1 METVTA
7 AKVAVSAALYFI
19 DQPYDY
25 LIPAQLAEAV
35 VPGVRVTVPFGRG
48 NRPTEGFVLEV
59 VRREKDE
66 KLKAVAEVL
75 DESPVLDTA
84 GIRLAL
90 FMRERYFCTFYDA
103 LKTILPTGLWYRFR
117 ESYRLADGVTAEG
130 ALAAAKN
137 AAERAA
143 LEALLPQGCELSQL
157 KELCGEKVT
166 VALKAMVERGILTA
180 ETVALRKVGDK
191 AAKIAVLT
199 MEAEDAMALAE
210 SKKRSAPV
218 RYEAVKMLC
227 EMGSIATAELCYYTG
242 ATLQTLKSLEKLGV
256 LEFREAEQLRVPKV
270 ERDEAAP
277 PIVLNEE
284 QQTAYG
290 GIVRLME
297 SGEATVSL
305 LQGVTGSGKT
315 QVYLRLVQQALAR
328 GRSAMVLVPEIALTP
343 QLMAKFSAY
352 FGDEVAMLHSSLG
365 IPERYDQWKRIRRG
379 EVKLVLGT
387 RSAVFA
393 PLQNLGLI
401 ILDEEQEGSYQSE
414 NPPRYHAREIAKY
427 RAVKDAAAVVL
438 GSATPTVESAY
449 HAKNG
454 IYRHFFLRR
463 RYNEKAMPAV
473 MTADLKEEVKNG
485 NSGVISSLLEREIRS
500 NLDRGEQSIL
510 FLNRRGSSRMLVC
523 GECGGVPYCPAC
535 SVPMTYHSANE
546 RLMCHYCGHSEPAAD
561 RCEDCGGLRKPVGF
575 GTQKVEEELRE
586 KFPNVEILRM
596 DADTVNAKNTH
607 EKLLKRFTEEKIPIL
622 LGTQMVAKGLDFENV
637 TLVGVLSA
645 DISLYVDNFRAAERT
660 FHLLTQ
666 VVGRSG
672 RGEKPGRAVVQ
683 TYTPMN
689 DVIQSACAQDYERFY
704 EMEIRLRKLK
714 GDPPFSDLFT
724 LTVSGGEEDLV
735 RRSIRDLAEGL
746 KLTFSSAP
754 FGAEYEVVGPAPA
767 PVVKVN
773 NRYRY
778 RLTLVG
784 RNNKQVRDALRYY
797 LVEFHRKKENRG
809 MSLIV
814 DCNMME

>member
-1 METVTA
+1 METVLA
-7 AKVAVSAALYFI
+7 AKVAVSAAPYFI

-25 LIPAQLAEAV
+25 LIPQSLAESV

-48 NRPTEGFVLEV
+48 NRPTEGMVLEV
-59 VRREKDE
+59 VQREKD
-66 KLKAVAEVL
+66 KTLKTVTEVL
-75 DESPVLDTA
+75 DEQPVLDGA

-103 LKTILPTGLWYRFR
+103 LKTILPTGLWYKFR
-117 ESYRLADGVTAEG
+117 EMYRLAEGVSAEN
-130 ALAAAKN
+130 ALAGAKN

-143 LEALLPQGCELSQL
+143 LEALLPDGGELKDL
-157 KELCGEKVT
+157 KEACGEKVLT
-166 VALKAMVERGILTA
+166 ALKALRERGILTA

-199 MEAEDAMALAE
+199 MEAEDALALAE
-210 SKKRSAPV
+210 AKKRSAPV

-227 EMGSIATAELCYYTG
+227 EMGSVATAELCYYTG
-242 ATLQTLKSLEKLGV
+242 ATMQTLKSLEKLGV
-256 LEFREAEQLRVPKV
+256 LEFQEAEQLRVPKV
-270 ERDEAAP
+270 QRDESAP
-277 PIVLNEE
+277 KIVLNDE
-284 QQTAYG
+284 QQAAYD
-290 GIVRLME
+290 GISRLME

-315 QVYLRLVQQALAR
+315 QVYLRLVQRALKI
-328 GRSAMVLVPEIALTP
+328 GRSAIVLVPEIALTP

-379 EVKLVLGT
+379 EVKVVLGT

-393 PLQNLGLI
+393 PLQNLGII

-427 RAVKDAAAVVL
+427 RAVKDSSALVL
-438 GSATPTVESAY
+438 GSATPAVESAY

-454 IYRHFFLRR
+454 TYHHFFLRR
-463 RYNEKAMPAV
+463 RYNEQALPCV
-473 MTADLKEEVKNG
+473 MTADLREEVKNG
-485 NSGVISSLLEREIRS
+485 NSGVISAQLERELRE
-500 NLDRGEQSIL
+500 NLRRGEQSIL

-523 GECGGVPYCPAC
+523 GECGGVPYCPSC
-535 SVPMTYHSANE
+535 SVPMTYHSANN

-561 RCEDCGGLRKPVGF
+561 RCDDCGGLRKPVGF

-586 KFPNVEILRM
+586 KFPGTEILRM

-645 DISLYVDNFRAAERT
+645 DISLYVEHFRAAERT

-689 DVIQSACAQDYERFY
+689 DVIQSACAQDYEQFY
-704 EMEIRLRKLK
+704 EGEIRLRKLR

-724 LTVSGGEEDLV
+724 LTVSGGDEEQV
-735 RRSIRDLAEGL
+735 RRSIQSLADAL
-746 KLTFSSAP
+746 RTTFSAAP
-754 FGAEYEVVGPAPA
+754 FGPEYEVVGPAPA

-797 LVEFHRKKENRG
+797 LVEFHRRKENRG

-814 DCNMME
+814 DCNMMD

>member
-1 METVTA
+1 
-7 AKVAVSAALYFI
+7 
-19 DQPYDY
+19 
-25 LIPAQLAEAV
+25 
-35 VPGVRVTVPFGRG
+35 
-48 NRPTEGFVLEV
+48 
-59 VRREKDE
+59 
-66 KLKAVAEVL
+66 
-75 DESPVLDTA
+75 
-84 GIRLAL
+84 
-90 FMRERYFCTFYDA
+90 
-103 LKTILPTGLWYRFR
+103 
-117 ESYRLADGVTAEG
+117 
-130 ALAAAKN
+130 
-137 AAERAA
+137 
-143 LEALLPQGCELSQL
+143 
-157 KELCGEKVT
+157 
-166 VALKAMVERGILTA
+166 
-180 ETVALRKVGDK
+180 
-191 AAKIAVLT
+191 
-199 MEAEDAMALAE
+199 
-210 SKKRSAPV
+210 
-218 RYEAVKMLC
+218 
-227 EMGSIATAELCYYTG
+227 
-242 ATLQTLKSLEKLGV
+242 
-256 LEFREAEQLRVPKV
+256 
-270 ERDEAAP
+270 
-277 PIVLNEE
+277 
-284 QQTAYG
+284 
-290 GIVRLME
+290 
-297 SGEATVSL
+297 
-305 LQGVTGSGKT
+305 
-315 QVYLRLVQQALAR
+315 
-328 GRSAMVLVPEIALTP
+328 
-343 QLMAKFSAY
+343 
-352 FGDEVAMLHSSLG
+352 
-365 IPERYDQWKRIRRG
+365 
-379 EVKLVLGT
+379 
-387 RSAVFA
+387 
-393 PLQNLGLI
+393 
-401 ILDEEQEGSYQSE
+401 
-414 NPPRYHAREIAKY
+414 
-427 RAVKDAAAVVL
+427 
-438 GSATPTVESAY
+438 
-449 HAKNG
+449 
-454 IYRHFFLRR
+454 
-463 RYNEKAMPAV
+463 
-473 MTADLKEEVKNG
+473 
-485 NSGVISSLLEREIRS
+485 
-500 NLDRGEQSIL
+500 
-510 FLNRRGSSRMLVC
+510 MLVC

-546 RLMCHYCGHSEPAAD
+546 RLMCHSCGHSEPATD

-575 GTQKVEEELRE
+575 GTQKVEEELRG

-746 KLTFSSAP
+746 KLTFSSVP

-809 MSLIV
+809 MNLIV